1 MGVLHKVHVLKIQFC
16 YDRKTTAD
24 NRQMGVVVV
33 QQNVV
38 YKNRQ
43 WTTFAT

>member
-1 MGVLHKVHVLKIQFC
+1 MRVLHKVHVPKIQFC
-16 YDRKTTAD
+16 YGTKTTID

-43 WTTFAT
+43 WARFAT